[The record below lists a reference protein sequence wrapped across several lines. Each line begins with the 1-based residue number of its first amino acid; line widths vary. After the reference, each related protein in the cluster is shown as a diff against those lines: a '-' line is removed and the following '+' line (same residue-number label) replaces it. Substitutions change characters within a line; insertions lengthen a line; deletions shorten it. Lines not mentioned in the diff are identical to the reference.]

1 MVFVIKLAASVVGK
15 NGIRLVMPQRN
26 LQTSMASRK
35 RRLRVVSSPVWEC
48 HECIEQFF
56 GATRCPV
63 HNPTPEQ
70 RDAHPDE
77 YMRDRIL
84 PNVRDEKTR
93 QELVPETVD
102 NVIE

>member
-1 MVFVIKLAASVVGK
+1 VLAAKSRTRRK
-15 NGIRLVMPQRN
+15 TL
-26 LQTSMASRK
+26 MATRK

-56 GATRCPV
+56 GAARCPI

-70 RDAHPDE
+70 REANPDE

-84 PNVRDEKTR
+84 PNVRGDSVRDKSHLK
-93 QELVPETVD
+93 LVPETVD